1 MKTGVLA
8 FALLLTASPSWAAGD
23 DDENRVTARLEGRQ
37 EVPAISTSARGALR
51 ATIDKANRTMQFS
64 LTFDGLRGLV
74 RQAHIHTAQRG
85 VNGGIMVWLCGSAT
99 NPGPA
104 GTQLCPQSGT
114 VTGALAPSNVLAVTV
129 QGIGVGEFERFVAAI
144 EEGVAYVNVHTDLFP
159 GGEIRGQLK
168 ADD

>member
-8 FALLLTASPSWAAGD
+8 LAFLLAASPIWAAGD
-23 DDENRVTARLEGRQ
+23 DDDNRVTARLEGRQ
-37 EVPAISTSARGALR
+37 EVPAISTPARGALR
-51 ATIDKANRTMQFS
+51 AKIDRANRTMEFS
-64 LTFDGLRGLV
+64 LTFDGLRGVV

-114 VTGALAPSNVLAVTV
+114 VTGVLASSNVLVVTN
-129 QGIGVGEFERFVAAI
+129 QGIGAGEFDQFVAAI
-144 EEGVAYVNVHTDLFP
+144 EDGVAYVNVHTDLFL